1 MTNKEAIE
9 ILGGDFSN
17 IDIINKSPMDA
28 YHEAFRIAI
37 KALENF
43 PVVEMPIDQMVKTTE
58 QYMEEIRKK
67 VCLGC
72 AFLNDR
78 EDWEEPCNKCQRAC
92 KDYYRKSASKEKNE
106 I

>member
-9 ILGGDFSN
+9 VLSGDLSN
-17 IDIINKSPMDA
+17 INIEDNSHADIFQ
-28 YHEAFRIAI
+28 EAFRMAI
-37 KALENF
+37 KALENS

-58 QYMEEIRKK
+58 SYMEEIREK
-67 VCLGC
+67 VCHGC

-78 EDWEEPCNKCQRAC
+78 EDWEEPCNKCQRLC
-92 KDYYRKSASKEKNE
+92 RDYYRKAQSDE

>member
-9 ILGGDFSN
+9 VLRGDLSN
-17 IDIINKSPMDA
+17 IDIGSKSYNDTFQ
-28 YHEAFRIAI
+28 EAFRIAI

-78 EDWEEPCNKCQRAC
+78 EDWEEPCNKCQRIC
-92 KDYYRKSASKEKNE
+92 KDYYRKSGKE
-106 I
+106 

>member
-1 MTNKEAIE
+1 MTAKEAIE
-9 ILGGDFSN
+9 VLGGDFSN
-17 IDIINKSPMDA
+17 IDIINKSPMDV
-28 YHEAFRIAI
+28 YHEAYGMAI
-37 KALENF
+37 NALENLS
-43 PVVEMPIDQMVKTTE
+43 VTEMPIDQMVKTTE

-78 EDWEEPCNKCQRAC
+78 EDWEEPCNKCQRIC